1 MCSKEVQLSQLNK
14 LIITY
19 KEIYNPTT
27 DEDIADYN
35 AFVDFIEYAE
45 NLKHLPEELLTDDD
59 KQSLQDYNNLPF
71 ELEHELINSLKDK
84 IKYIPRNNQKV
95 DKFNHY
101 INTISDVKKR
111 SKAGIPQV
119 DNITATKTLTTNDVH
134 TNNYKGQIETY
145 KEGEFSD
152 LSINNINLLLMS
164 SCYELIPY
172 SSYNIYGCQYVKTCF
187 NTIGKDYEYI
197 SPFIDYDLTELGE
210 NITFKKAIN
219 ECKDLITDFMY
230 YILPDAE
237 IKNLKR
243 LSVVGYSNIQNYKET
258 IEIKESKDD
267 EESYNI
273 GYIHIQH
280 KPNSGKN
287 LSLHIVF
294 ADVKIHVLEFIA
306 RINNNSS
313 ELKKHKAFDIMP
325 YLTGSLRHMASPK
338 SGLSEH
344 AEDKQVDDLSIT
356 EKLDQFVTYY
366 NTRTVKTKIEV
377 DFNNIHNKQTFDPIK
392 FDPTLKEY
400 KVKLIYGGHEID
412 NIESI
417 IKALAT
423 DNVIESDYSG
433 RSKWLWKYVMYKK
446 SLNQQITDTE
456 INNLLPGTH
465 DHLKSQ
471 IEYLIKLKSFT
482 PHPKVLL
489 TFIKQLIPSE
499 FDYEI
504 TDLSNEKYVKPKRFG
519 QHRIEEMIKCK
530 SFKELIEV
538 ITGSFALAD
547 DGSFYYICRNGIKEY
562 KTGGRPN
569 AYVAKFYPS
578 RLTFIINEEDLG
590 EDDEGNITQN
600 IALNKMDGSEVD
612 VINEDSLLNTLLKNR
627 LTELANSKRKK
638 ELILSADLFIKL
650 LYKYFDL
657 YDESGETRFKLNG
670 YSLDKVKPKVYE
682 DVKTIIKLFEDRLVD
697 DCKTYDKPEDVKDR
711 KEIDNPLQEFLRSI
725 KYLITKGEKPEK
737 AFLAVDTF
745 GATGKS
751 LFFGKIINDFFGLA
765 GLNDDSLNCLDS
777 TFSDAYNYLY
787 TVYNEVSKG
796 KHTIEQC
803 SSKIKQL
810 TDNVMASSRVKCV
823 QNMKTFKNVGLSVL
837 LSNSETLNGALDFN
851 DTALMSR
858 LVYIEFKPF
867 EKEGNID
874 ALEGNEHY
882 KLVDKYKSYKDRNHI
897 FSYDF
902 RNALFKY
909 IMELDISTRTF
920 GRAQPSEYKNQKYMD
935 IAKEQIEETITHKA
949 TIYDNCI
956 YKYDISSNT
965 LSKLNYNEEYN
976 GLIAFGISNLK
987 GIKRNEQKD
996 FIKVLNYK
1004 TALNKKLK
1012 YNIDENLNDILNNSN
1027 QRYTFIICEYTRFI
1041 EFVEIEQHVEM

>member
-27 DEDIADYN
+27 DEDIADYD

-45 NLKHLPEELLTDDD
+45 NLKHLPEELLSDDD
-59 KQSLQDYNNLPF
+59 KQSLKDYKNLPF
-71 ELEHELINSLKDK
+71 ELEHELINSLKTK
-84 IKYIPRNNQKV
+84 IKCSSTSQHQNI

-111 SKAGIPQV
+111 SKAGIPQIN
-119 DNITATKTLTTNDVH
+119 NITATKTLTTKDEH
-134 TNNYKGQIETY
+134 TINYKGQTETY
-145 KEGEFSD
+145 KEGEFND
-152 LSINNINLLLMS
+152 LYISHIKLLLTT

-172 SSYNIYGCQYVKTCF
+172 SSYNFYGCQYVKTCF

-197 SPFIDYDLTELGE
+197 SPFIDYDLTEL
-210 NITFKKAIN
+210 NTKTFNKAIN
-219 ECKDLITDFMY
+219 ECKNLINDFMNN
-230 YILPDAE
+230 IIPDV
-237 IKNLKR
+237 NFKR
-243 LSVVGYSNIQNYKET
+243 LSIVGYSNLQKYD
-258 IEIKESKDD
+258 EILKIDND
-267 EESYNI
+267 EEI

-280 KPNSGKN
+280 KPNSGKA

-306 RINNNSS
+306 RINKNLSVL
-313 ELKKHKAFDIMP
+313 EKHKAFDKAP
-325 YLTGSLRHMASPK
+325 YLTGSLRHIGSPK
-338 SGLSEH
+338 TGLSEH
-344 AEDKQVDDLSIT
+344 AEDKQVDDLSTSEI
-356 EKLDQFVTYY
+356 LDQFITYY
-366 NTRTVKTKIEV
+366 NTRTVKTKIEL
-377 DFNNIHNKQTFDPIK
+377 DFNNIHNKQTQIIK
-392 FDPTLKEY
+392 FNPSSNEY

-417 IKALAT
+417 IKSLAT
-423 DNVIESDYSG
+423 NDVIPVDYSG
-433 RSKWLWKYVMYKK
+433 RWKWLSKYVIYKK

-456 INNLLPGTH
+456 INNLLPGAH

-471 IEYLIKLKSFT
+471 IEFLTKSKSFT
-482 PHPKVLL
+482 PHPKILL
-489 TFIKQLIPSE
+489 SYIKQLTPSE

-519 QHRIEEMIKCK
+519 QCRIEEMIKCK

-547 DGSFYYICRNGIKEY
+547 DGTFYYVCRNGIKEY

-569 AYVAKFYPS
+569 AYVAKYYPN
-578 RLTFIINEEDLG
+578 RLTFTITDEDLG

-612 VINEDSLLNTLLKNR
+612 IINEDSLLNSLLKNR
-627 LTELANSKRKK
+627 LEELANSKRKK
-638 ELILSADLFIKL
+638 QLRLSADLFIKL
-650 LYKYFDL
+650 LYKYYDL
-657 YDESGETRFKLNG
+657 YEESGETRFKLNG
-670 YSLDKVKPKVYE
+670 YSLDKVNHKVYK
-682 DVKTIIKLFEDRLVD
+682 DVKTLIKKFEQRLVD
-697 DCKTYDKPEDVKDR
+697 DCKTYDNPKDVENR

-737 AFLAVDTF
+737 GFLAIDRF

-796 KHTIEQC
+796 KHTLEQC
-803 SSKIKQL
+803 SSKLKQL

-823 QNMKTFKNVGLSVL
+823 QNMKTFKNIGLSVV
-837 LSNSETLNGALDFN
+837 LSNSETLNGALDVN

-858 LVYIEFKPF
+858 YVYIEFKPF
-867 EKEGNID
+867 ENDGNVD
-874 ALEGNEHY
+874 ALEGSNFY

-909 IMELDISTRTF
+909 IMDLDISSRTF
-920 GRAQPSEYKNQKYMD
+920 GRAQPSEYKNEKYID
-935 IAKEQIEETITHKA
+935 IAKSQLQEIIKDKTPKINEND
-949 TIYDNCI
+949 IYNVDINTKTLTKFNKNNNNS
-956 YKYDISSNT
+956 KYIGFMI
-965 LSKLNYNEEYN
+965 SKLY
-976 GLIAFGISNLK
+976 GISK
-987 GIKRNEQKD
+987 KDD
-996 FIKVLNYK
+996 FIKSLNYK
-1004 TALNKKLK
+1004 TALNTRITYKTNGIELK
-1012 YNIDENLNDILNNSN
+1012 TNRLTL
-1027 QRYTFIICEYTRFI
+1027 IICEYTRFI
-1041 EFVEIEQHVEM
+1041 EFVEIEESIDI

>member
-27 DEDIADYN
+27 DEDIADYD
-35 AFVDFIEYAE
+35 AFVDFIEYGE
-45 NLKHLPEELLTDDD
+45 ELKHLPKELLSDDD
-59 KQSLQDYNNLPF
+59 KKTLQDYNNLPF
-71 ELEHELINSLKDK
+71 ELEHELINSLKTK
-84 IKYIPRNNQKV
+84 IKCVLNSKHQKV
-95 DKFNHY
+95 DNYNYY

-111 SKAGIPQV
+111 SKAGIPQI
-119 DNITATKTLTTNDVH
+119 DNITATKTLTTKDEH
-134 TNNYKGQIETY
+134 TINYKGQIETY
-145 KEGEFSD
+145 KEGEFND
-152 LSINNINLLLMS
+152 LYISHIKLLLTT

-197 SPFIDYDLTELGE
+197 SPFIDYDLTELE
-210 NITFKKAIN
+210 KNTTFKKAIN
-219 ECKDLITDFMY
+219 ECKDLINDFMNS
-230 YILPDAE
+230 ILIDVDF
-237 IKNLKR
+237 KR
-243 LSVVGYSNIQNYKET
+243 LSIVGYSNIKEYKET
-258 IEIKESKDD
+258 LKLGNGD
-267 EESYNI
+267 EI

-280 KPNSGKN
+280 KPNSGKA

-294 ADVKIHVLEFIA
+294 SDIKIHVLEFIA
-306 RINNNSS
+306 RINDNLSIL
-313 ELKKHKAFDIMP
+313 EKHKAFDKAP

-356 EKLDQFVTYY
+356 QILDQFITYY
-366 NTRTVKTKIEV
+366 NTRTVKTKIELDYKNV
-377 DFNNIHNKQTFDPIK
+377 HNKQTFNPIK
-392 FDPTLKEY
+392 FNTTLNEY
-400 KVKLIYGGHEID
+400 KIKLIYGGHEID

-417 IKALAT
+417 IKSLAT
-423 DNVIESDYSG
+423 NEIIKTDYSG
-433 RSKWLWKYVMYKK
+433 RWKWLSKYVIYKK

-456 INNLLPGTH
+456 INNLLPGAH

-471 IEYLIKLKSFT
+471 IEFLTKSKSFT
-482 PHPKVLL
+482 HPKILL
-489 TFIKQLIPSE
+489 TFIKELIPSE

-519 QHRIEEMIKCK
+519 QHRIEEMITCK

-562 KTGGRPN
+562 KIGGRPN

-578 RLTFIINEEDLG
+578 RLTFVINEEDLG

-650 LYKYFDL
+650 LYKYYDL

-697 DCKTYDKPEDVKDR
+697 DCKTYDKPEDKESR

-810 TDNVMASSRVKCV
+810 TDNVMTSSRVKCV

-867 EKEGNID
+867 EKEGNVD
-874 ALEGNEHY
+874 ALEGNNFY

-909 IMELDISTRTF
+909 IMELDISSRTF

-935 IAKEQIEETITHKA
+935 IAKSQISEIIKDKTPRINEDNIYNVDLA
-949 TIYDNCI
+949 T
-956 YKYDISSNT
+956 KT
-965 LSKLNYNEEYN
+965 LSKFDKNNVKYIGFMVSDLS
-976 GLIAFGISNLK
+976 GIAKKDIN
-987 GIKRNEQKD
+987 D
-996 FIKVLNYK
+996 FIKTLNYK
-1004 TALNKKLK
+1004 TAYYTRLRYKINGIK
-1012 YNIDENLNDILNNSN
+1012 LNDNRLKLV
-1027 QRYTFIICEYTRFI
+1027 ICEYTRFI
-1041 EFVEIEQHVEM
+1041 EFVEIEQHIDM

>member
-111 SKAGIPQV
+111 SKAGIPQIN
-119 DNITATKTLTTNDVH
+119 NITATKTLTTNDEH
-134 TNNYKGQIETY
+134 TVNHKGQYETY

-197 SPFIDYDLTELGE
+197 SPFIDYDLTTFEE

-243 LSVVGYSNIQNYKET
+243 LSVIGYSNIQDYKET
-258 IEIKESKDD
+258 IEIKESEDD

-280 KPNSGKN
+280 KPNSGKA

-417 IKALAT
+417 IKSLAT
-423 DNVIESDYSG
+423 NNVIDSDYSG
-433 RSKWLWKYVMYKK
+433 RWKWLSKYVIYKK

-456 INNLLPGTH
+456 INNLLPGAH

-471 IEYLIKLKSFT
+471 IEFLIKSKSFT
-482 PHPKVLL
+482 PHPKILL
-489 TFIKQLIPSE
+489 NYIKQLIPSE

-578 RLTFIINEEDLG
+578 RLTFVINEEDLG

-697 DCKTYDKPEDVKDR
+697 DCKTYDKPEDVKNR

-1004 TALNKKLK
+1004 TALYKRLK
-1012 YNIDENLNDILNNSN
+1012 YNINDDLKNILNKPD
-1027 QRYTFIICEYTRFI
+1027 QRYTFVICEYTRFI

>member
-71 ELEHELINSLKDK
+71 ELEHELINKLKDK

-111 SKAGIPQV
+111 SKAGIPQI
-119 DNITATKTLTTNDVH
+119 DNITATITFTANDIKVDNH
-134 TNNYKGQIETY
+134 KGQIETY
-145 KEGEFSD
+145 KAGEFDD
-152 LSINNINLLLMS
+152 LHFQNIDKLLKT

-219 ECKDLITDFMY
+219 ECKKLINDFIN
-230 YILPDAE
+230 YILPDV
-237 IKNLKR
+237 NFKR
-243 LSVVGYSNIQNYKET
+243 LSIIGYSNIQKYD
-258 IEIKESKDD
+258 EILEIGKNEYD
-267 EESYNI
+267 EEGYEI

-313 ELKKHKAFDIMP
+313 VLEQHKAFDIMP

-344 AEDKQVDDLSIT
+344 AEDKQVDDLTHAQII
-356 EKLDQFVTYY
+356 DQFITYY
-366 NTRTVKTKIEV
+366 NTKTVKTKIEV
-377 DFNNIHNKQTFDPIK
+377 DFNNIHNKQTFNPIK

-412 NIESI
+412 NIESV

-423 DNVIESDYSG
+423 SNDIESDYSG

-504 TDLSNEKYVKPKRFG
+504 TDLSNEKYVKPKHFG
-519 QHRIEEMIKCK
+519 QHKVEDMIKCK

-538 ITGSFALAD
+538 ITGSFAIDSHSDLHFICK
-547 DGSFYYICRNGIKEY
+547 DGIREY
-562 KTGGRPN
+562 KIGGCPN
-569 AYVAKFYPS
+569 LYVSRFYPN
-578 RLTFIINEEDLG
+578 RLTFTIRDEDLI

-600 IALNKMDGSEVD
+600 VVSDKMDDSEVD
-612 VINEDSLLNTLLKNR
+612 VINEDSLLNKLLKNR
-627 LTELANSKRKK
+627 LIDLAKSKRKR
-638 ELILSADLFIKL
+638 EILLSADTFIRAL
-650 LYKYFDL
+650 NKYYDI
-657 YDESGETRFKLNG
+657 YDESGETRFKVNG
-670 YSLDKVKPKVYE
+670 YSLDKVKPNVYE
-682 DVKTIIKLFEDRLVD
+682 DVKTIIKLFENRLVD
-697 DCKTYDKPEDVKDR
+697 ECKKYDNPKDVENR

-725 KYLITKGEKPEK
+725 KYLLVNGEKPEK
-737 AFLAVDTF
+737 GFLAIDAF

-751 LFFGKIINDFFGLA
+751 LFFSKIITDFFGLA

-777 TFSDAYNYLY
+777 TFSDTYNYLY
-787 TVYNEVSKG
+787 TTYGEVSKG
-796 KHTIEQC
+796 KHTTDEC
-803 SSKIKQL
+803 SSKLKL
-810 TDNVMASSRVKCV
+810 FTDNIMSAARVKNV
-823 QNMKTFKNVGLSVL
+823 HELKIFKNVGIPVL
-837 LSNSETLNGALDFN
+837 LSNSETLNGALNYN
-851 DTALMSR
+851 DAALMSR
-858 LVYIEFKPF
+858 YVLIEFKPF
-867 EKEGNID
+867 ENEGNID
-874 ALEGNEHY
+874 TLKGCEY
-882 KLVDKYKSYKDRNHI
+882 FKLVDKYKTHRDKKHL
-897 FSYDF
+897 FTFDF
-902 RNALFKY
+902 RNALYKY
-909 IMELDISTRTF
+909 IMDLDISSRTF
-920 GRAQPSEYKNQKYMD
+920 GRAQPSEYKNQKYID
-935 IAKEQIEETITHKA
+935 IAKDQIEEIIKNKTPCISEKDVFN
-949 TIYDNCI
+949 IDINEKIVSKYNKDNAKCI
-956 YKYDISSNT
+956 
-965 LSKLNYNEEYN
+965 
-976 GLIAFGISNLK
+976 GFMISNLY
-987 GIKRNEQKD
+987 GITKNERKD
-996 FIKVLNYK
+996 FIKALNYK
-1004 TALNKKLK
+1004 TALYKKLK
-1012 YNIDENLNDILNNSN
+1012 YKVDDDLKDVLDNADN
-1027 QRYTFIICEYTRFI
+1027 RYTFVICDYTRFI
-1041 EFVEIEQHVEM
+1041 KFVKIEPDN

>member
-27 DEDIADYN
+27 DEDIADYD
-35 AFVDFIEYAE
+35 AFVDFIEYGE
-45 NLKHLPEELLTDDD
+45 ELKHLPKELLSDDD
-59 KQSLQDYNNLPF
+59 KKTLQDYNNLPF
-71 ELEHELINSLKDK
+71 ELEHELINSLKTK
-84 IKYIPRNNQKV
+84 IKCVSNSKHQKV
-95 DKFNHY
+95 DNYNYY

-111 SKAGIPQV
+111 SKAGIPQI
-119 DNITATKTLTTNDVH
+119 DNITATKTLTTKDEH
-134 TNNYKGQIETY
+134 TINYKGQIETY
-145 KEGEFSD
+145 KEGEFND
-152 LSINNINLLLMS
+152 LYISHIKLLLTT

-197 SPFIDYDLTELGE
+197 SPFIDYDLTELE
-210 NITFKKAIN
+210 KNTTFKKAIN
-219 ECKDLITDFMY
+219 ECKDLINDFMNS
-230 YILPDAE
+230 ILIDVDF
-237 IKNLKR
+237 KR
-243 LSVVGYSNIQNYKET
+243 LSIVGYSNIKEYKET
-258 IEIKESKDD
+258 LKLGNGD
-267 EESYNI
+267 EI

-280 KPNSGKN
+280 KPNSGKA

-294 ADVKIHVLEFIA
+294 SDIKIHVLEFIA
-306 RINNNSS
+306 RINDNLSIL
-313 ELKKHKAFDIMP
+313 EKHKAFDKAP

-356 EKLDQFVTYY
+356 QILDQFITYY
-366 NTRTVKTKIEV
+366 NTRTVKTKIELDYKNV
-377 DFNNIHNKQTFDPIK
+377 HNKQTFNPIK
-392 FDPTLKEY
+392 FNTTLNEY
-400 KVKLIYGGHEID
+400 KIKLIYGGHEID

-417 IKALAT
+417 IKSLAT
-423 DNVIESDYSG
+423 NEIIKTDYSG
-433 RSKWLWKYVMYKK
+433 RWKWLSKYVIYKK

-456 INNLLPGTH
+456 INNLLPGAH

-471 IEYLIKLKSFT
+471 IEFLTKSKSFT
-482 PHPKVLL
+482 HPKILL
-489 TFIKQLIPSE
+489 TFIKELIPSE

-519 QHRIEEMIKCK
+519 QHRIEEMITCK

-562 KTGGRPN
+562 KIGGRPN

-578 RLTFIINEEDLG
+578 RLTFVINEEDLG

-650 LYKYFDL
+650 LYKYYDL

-697 DCKTYDKPEDVKDR
+697 DCKTYDKPEDKESR

-810 TDNVMASSRVKCV
+810 TDNVMTSSRVKCV

-867 EKEGNID
+867 EKEGNVD
-874 ALEGNEHY
+874 ALEGNNFY

-909 IMELDISTRTF
+909 IMELDISSRTF

-935 IAKEQIEETITHKA
+935 IAKSQISEIIKDKTPRINEDNIYNVDLA
-949 TIYDNCI
+949 T
-956 YKYDISSNT
+956 KT
-965 LSKLNYNEEYN
+965 LSKFDKNNVKYIGFMVSDLS
-976 GLIAFGISNLK
+976 GIAKKDIN
-987 GIKRNEQKD
+987 D
-996 FIKVLNYK
+996 FIKTLNYK
-1004 TALNKKLK
+1004 TAYYTRLRYKINGIK
-1012 YNIDENLNDILNNSN
+1012 LNDNRLKLV
-1027 QRYTFIICEYTRFI
+1027 ICEYTRFI
-1041 EFVEIEQHVEM
+1041 EFVEIEQHIDM